1 MFHIDNRSR
10 VPIHQQL
17 QAQIVRYVSLGLLL
31 PDQQLP
37 SVRAMAQQLGINPNT
52 VQKAYAA
59 LEMNGV
65 LYTVAGRGA
74 FISPEEDQLSQFKKL
89 AADRFAAAVQA
100 AADAGLTRQE
110 LEQIVEEQMERR
122 TEMIE
127 IQDVSK
133 QFDCVTAL
141 RHLTLKVQ
149 DGSVFG
155 LVGSNGAGK
164 STLLRILAGVYRPD
178 SGRVLING
186 QAPFENEQ
194 VKRSTVFISDYP
206 YLAPTA
212 TVRRLARL
220 YRSVY
225 PGWSEDYFARMEKL
239 FPISFDAR
247 LGKMSKGMQRQA
259 AILLGLST
267 QPRCILF
274 DEIFDGLDPVVRELV
289 KKLLVDFVAENGAS
303 VMIASHNLRELEDVC
318 DHVGLLHR
326 GGALCEDDL
335 DRLKLGITRLQFAL
349 ADPADFETVRAGLN
363 LLKCSQQ
370 GKLFEMTVRG
380 TETETLA
387 LVQRLHPLFCETL
400 PITLEE
406 LFISEME
413 VAGYDINKVI

>member
-1 MFHIDNRSR
+1 
-10 VPIHQQL
+10 
-17 QAQIVRYVSLGLLL
+17 
-31 PDQQLP
+31 
-37 SVRAMAQQLGINPNT
+37 
-52 VQKAYAA
+52 
-59 LEMNGV
+59 
-65 LYTVAGRGA
+65 
-74 FISPEEDQLSQFKKL
+74 
-89 AADRFAAAVQA
+89 
-100 AADAGLTRQE
+100 
-110 LEQIVEEQMERR
+110 
-122 TEMIE
+122 MIE

-212 TVRRLARL
+212 TVRRLAGL

-259 AILLGLST
+259 AILLGCPPSLAVS
-267 QPRCILF
+267 CL
-274 DEIFDGLDPVVRELV
+274 
-289 KKLLVDFVAENGAS
+289 
-303 VMIASHNLRELEDVC
+303 
-318 DHVGLLHR
+318 
-326 GGALCEDDL
+326 
-335 DRLKLGITRLQFAL
+335 TRFL
-349 ADPADFETVRAGLN
+349 TVWTRWCGN
-363 LLKCSQQ
+363 W
-370 GKLFEMTVRG
+370 
-380 TETETLA
+380 
-387 LVQRLHPLFCETL
+387 
-400 PITLEE
+400 
-406 LFISEME
+406 
-413 VAGYDINKVI
+413 